1 MLNDLDLPDKHTI
14 LVVDDTPDNLT
25 LMNGLLR
32 DLYKVKVA
40 PSGLKALQILASGPP
55 PDLILLDIMMPEM
68 DGFDVLKVMRCYSW
82 LDEIPVIMISAAK
95 DTANIEGAYDL
106 GVAD

>member
-55 PDLILLDIMMPEM
+55 PTSS
-68 DGFDVLKVMRCYSW
+68 FWTS
-82 LDEIPVIMISAAK
+82 
-95 DTANIEGAYDL
+95 
-106 GVAD
+106 